1 MLPFLRCYATWPL
14 LRAVG
19 GRVTLV
25 RLVFVLALLGL
36 TAGCGRSDTPVLSAG
51 ERYASAPDLL
61 SEYRLGVG
69 DRIRVTVFREPDVS
83 GEFTVAADG
92 TIAMPLIGAVK
103 AKDRLVAEVAAEATA
118 RLADGYLR
126 EPRVAMEIAA
136 YRPFFILGEVGTPG
150 SYPYVVGL
158 TIENAVATAAGYTP
172 RADRDVV
179 RIRRQGQS
187 EEERY
192 RITPELR
199 IYPGDTIRI
208 GERFF

>member
-1 MLPFLRCYATWPL
+1 M
-14 LRAVG
+14 
-19 GRVTLV
+19 
-25 RLVFVLALLGL
+25 FVLALLGL
-36 TAGCGRSDTPVLSAG
+36 AAGCGRSDTPILSAG
-51 ERYASAPDLL
+51 ERYASAPDLV

-126 EPRVAMEIAA
+126 EPRVAMEVTA
-136 YRPFFILGEVGTPG
+136 YRPFFILGEVETPG

-158 TIENAVATAAGYTP
+158 TIENAVATAEGYTP
-172 RADRDVV
+172 RADRSVV